1 MRAVLATE
9 DSSVGKWHS
18 WGAHRAFP
26 EIFKVCIQAYVSLL
40 RRVQGF
46 LALLQLRCQAGH
58 LRFQRDTCL
67 FSLSFI
73 L

>member
-1 MRAVLATE
+1 MGT
-9 DSSVGKWHS
+9 
-18 WGAHRAFP
+18 HRAFP

-40 RRVQGF
+40 RRFQRF
-46 LALLQLRCQAGH
+46 LALPQLRCQAGH
-58 LRFQRDTCL
+58 LRFQRRPRL